1 MYETTIEVCFNS
13 VFENLS
19 FPITN
24 QFLQTHMPYL
34 AYVAS
39 EDIPARHE
47 ITIDYNPKAGLVKAG
62 KKKAEKDMIRCLCR
76 SERCRG
82 FI

>member
-1 MYETTIEVCFNS
+1 M
-13 VFENLS
+13 FENLS

>member
-1 MYETTIEVCFNS
+1 
-13 VFENLS
+13 
-19 FPITN
+19 
-24 QFLQTHMPYL
+24 MPYL